1 MMRRRTMSRL
11 DGNRLEV
18 AKTVD
23 KMFGDDLHAM
33 RVASIANGVVGVLH
47 AATLSIHAIGRAY
60 AHAVGGTKKHGVKQT
75 DRMLSNDGINVWS
88 LFSNWVAFVVADRKE
103 LVVALDW
110 TEFDADDHAT
120 LAAHLITTHGRS
132 TPLVWM
138 TVPKATLEGQR
149 NGHEYKLIERLHECV
164 APDVRITVL
173 ADRGFGDQKLYGLL
187 QALGWDFVIRFRGV
201 IQVENEAG
209 ETKSASAWL
218 PESGRATMLRDARVT
233 RRRAQVPAVVVV
245 HAAKMKEPWCLAT
258 TLADKTASEVVKLYG
273 RRFTIGS
280 RRWRAACVGP
290 LVGVQDDAAVDVA
303 RGGRWSGSARS
314 GCAGS
319 PPCRRRGCA
328 TRRTSGRSRPSRSRL
343 MPTSTSNSPSAG
355 RAGSPCARGCRCR
368 SAGSARDAELAV
380 VVGQVLGHALGE
392 RGDEHALAPRGADR
406 ISASRSSTWVRAG
419 RTSTSGRAGRW
430 GG

>member
-273 RRFTIGS
+273 RRFTIEETFRDQKDLRFGLGLSATHIGTPARRGCRAPRCRPSGS
-280 RRWRAACVGP
+280 RRRAVSSIASHRVGDA
-290 LVGVQDDAAVDVA
+290 VGVHDDPALDVA
-303 RGGRWSGSARS
+303 GGAADGLDERALAS
-314 GCAGS
+314 AGS
-319 PPCRRRGCA
+319 PPCRRRGWPPA
-328 TRRTSGRSRPSRSRL
+328 TP
-343 MPTSTSNSPSAG
+343 
-355 RAGSPCARGCRCR
+355 
-368 SAGSARDAELAV
+368 
-380 VVGQVLGHALGE
+380 
-392 RGDEHALAPRGADR
+392 
-406 ISASRSSTWVRAG
+406 RAG
-419 RTSTSGRAGRW
+419 RGPRAAG
-430 GG
+430 